1 MEEVKTFKYTRDSQP
16 GNDANQ
22 IAPVTKR
29 IFDIYW
35 KYENPNEKNDDVI
48 KDLLRTFGNDVA
60 NKLDSNFINNNSLV
74 NPYTITDEIY
84 NIQLDLYNKKNEKI
98 KEKPKKPVYV
108 INNKYFTYD
117 DKNIDE
123 HENIID
129 IIIKQPNNNNDE
141 DNDYYKNINP
151 VIIEETND
159 TIYQEVKHIDVNNE
173 KGLRFFNRINAILKD
188 KTTTKYDPY
197 FISKEEWD
205 NAAAAEKKINQA
217 PPEKKINQ
225 APPEKKINQAPPEKK
240 INQAPPEKKI
250 NQAPPKKWWQIW
262 GGRKSNKK
270 RNGSK
275 KNKNKKKKKST
286 QRK

>member
-16 GNDANQ
+16 GYAANQ
-22 IAPVTKR
+22 IEPVTKR

-35 KYENPNEKNDDVI
+35 KYENSNEKNDDVI
-48 KDLLRTFGNDVA
+48 KDLLRTFGNEVA
-60 NKLDSNFINNNSLV
+60 NNLDSNFINNNSSE

-98 KEKPKKPVYV
+98 KEKPKKPVYM
-108 INNKYFTYD
+108 INDKYFTYD
-117 DKNIDE
+117 DENIDAY
-123 HENIID
+123 ENIID

-141 DNDYYKNINP
+141 DNDYYKNIEP

-159 TIYQEVKHIDVNNE
+159 TIYQDINRVDVNNQ

-188 KTTTKYDPY
+188 KTATKYDPY
-197 FISKEEWD
+197 FISKEKWD
-205 NAAAAEKKINQA
+205 DAAAAEKKINQA
-217 PPEKKINQ
+217 APENKINQ
-225 APPEKKINQAPPEKK
+225 A
-240 INQAPPEKKI
+240 
-250 NQAPPKKWWQIW
+250 APPKKWWQIW